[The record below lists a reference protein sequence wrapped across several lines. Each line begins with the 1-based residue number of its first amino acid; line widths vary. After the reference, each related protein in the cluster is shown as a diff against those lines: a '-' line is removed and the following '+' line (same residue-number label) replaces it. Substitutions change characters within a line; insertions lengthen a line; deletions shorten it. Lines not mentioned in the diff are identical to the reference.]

1 MYSFNPTNPATDIG
15 TFIIKG
21 GITDN
26 VTLGVMTEFSFKVTV
41 KNFAPYFKDKLID
54 QRLTVGNSRIYTLP

>member
-1 MYSFNPTNPATDIG
+1 MYVFNPSNPTTDLG

-26 VTLGVMTEFSFKVTV
+26 VTPGLMTEFSFKVTV
-41 KNFAPYFKDKLID
+41 KNEAPYFKEKLVD
-54 QRLTVGNSRIYTLP
+54 